1 MNCSNQEDFND
12 PEDYDDIITSLPL
25 WVRVGAFVL
34 MPTAT
39 GGLIS
44 LANLNLLPSK
54 DGLVKNIES
63 VKKNL
68 IL

>member
-1 MNCSNQEDFND
+1 MNCSNQEDFNGQ
-12 PEDYDDIITSLPL
+12 EDQDDIITSLPL

-39 GGLIS
+39 GGFIS

-54 DGLVKNIES
+54 DGLIQNIET
-63 VKKNL
+63 VKTML
-68 IL
+68 TI

>member
-1 MNCSNQEDFND
+1 MNCSNQEDFNG
-12 PEDYDDIITSLPL
+12 PEDHDDIITSLPL

-39 GGLIS
+39 GGIIS

-54 DGLVKNIES
+54 NGLKQNIET
-63 VKKNL
+63 VKTML
-68 IL
+68 TI